1 MPLVFRKNQSTP
13 LTNDQVDGN
22 FEFLKEQIESKYS
35 TSDFTAANISLKL
48 RTTSANQT
56 SAQLSEANA
65 INSWLLRDLAPSS
78 TLPSATDKSSIVSRS
93 STGDITVNSVTGNLV
108 GNALTA
114 TTASEA
120 VKLQTSR
127 TINGIAFDGT
137 SNITIADTTK
147 LPLSGG
153 TLTGTL
159 TLYSGGSSAPVN
171 FGTADGAPGTVN
183 NGDVWAT
190 TSGLFYKIS
199 GETTQIAPIVS
210 PIFTGTPRAPG
221 YTLGTVSQ
229 IVTISHLDNAKNLL
243 TSDINLKAP
252 LNSPQFTGNVTAPT
266 PATNSAPT
274 TIVATTAYTTNVVN
288 AKATEIT
295 TQYQNYTTNAISN
308 YATIVNNLLALKANL
323 DSPNLTGNP
332 TAPTQVTTDNSNRIA
347 NTAFI
352 ANAINSLK
360 SILDGDIAALRNYVD
375 TSKSVPTGAV
385 FYMAT
390 SVVPNGYLECD
401 GSWVLKSQYES
412 LWQALGFPVLGT
424 GVNALKFQLPD
435 LRGEF
440 VRGWDHGRGVDRN
453 FAGSASREI
462 LSWQIGSLHIHNDE
476 NDAYTG
482 GVWNNMWT
490 NGSGYSHAND
500 ASQPYGNGHANQLGY
515 DSMTFEFL
523 GAYANTTILPW
534 SSNSAAFGGTQ
545 EFKSGTISLQP
556 GTAYRSNHWIFMSRP
571 RNVALMPVI
580 KY

>member
-221 YTLGTVSQ
+221 YTLGTISQ

-476 NDAYTG
+476 NDTYTG

>member
-1 MPLVFRKNQSTP
+1 MPLVFRKDQSTP

-22 FEFLKEQIESKYS
+22 FEFLKEQIDSKYS
-35 TSDFTAANISLKL
+35 TSNFTAANISLKL

-221 YTLGTVSQ
+221 YTSGTISQ

-476 NDAYTG
+476 NDTYTG

>member
-221 YTLGTVSQ
+221 YTLGTISQ

>member
-1 MPLVFRKNQSTP
+1 MPLVFRKDQSTP

-22 FEFLKEQIESKYS
+22 FEFLKEQIDSKYS
-35 TSDFTAANISLKL
+35 TSNFTAANISLKL

-401 GSWVLKSQYES
+401 GSWVPKAQYED

-424 GVNALKFQLPD
+424 GVNAMKFQLPD

-440 VRGWDHGRGVDRN
+440 VRGWDHGRGVDSGRTLLSSQR
-453 FAGSASREI
+453 GSQIIADDGNELDVISQQTNSEYHSR
-462 LSWQIGSLHIHNDE
+462 GSNYQSPSATW
-476 NDAYTG
+476 DAYDGLGNIAHVTSG
-482 GVWNNMWT
+482 ARNLNNYYGVPID
-490 NGSGYSHAND
+490 SGYFWHA
-500 ASQPYGNGHANQLGY
+500 
-515 DSMTFEFL
+515 
-523 GAYANTTILPW
+523 
-534 SSNSAAFGGTQ
+534 
-545 EFKSGTISLQP
+545 
-556 GTAYRSNHWIFMSRP
+556 RP
-571 RNVALMPVI
+571 RNIALMPVI

>member
-476 NDAYTG
+476 NDTYTG

>member
-1 MPLVFRKNQSTP
+1 MPLVFRKDQSTP

-22 FEFLKEQIESKYS
+22 FEFLKEQIDSKYS
-35 TSDFTAANISLKL
+35 TSNFTAANISLKL